1 MDAIHKLH
9 LEAEL
14 IYWNVLYVNVG
25 LRRMAWPRNGYSM
38 IYTDC
43 NAGLSIFNNP
53 GRKTKQMVYIKT
65 SIKRYCH
72 DLTARILFDCNCT
85 V

>member
-1 MDAIHKLH
+1 MDTIHKLH
-9 LEAEL
+9 FEAEL
-14 IYWNVLYVNVG
+14 IYWNVLYVNVV

-43 NAGLSIFNNP
+43 NAGLSIVDNTY
-53 GRKTKQMVYIKT
+53 RKTQQMVHINASMNQYCYNFLR
-65 SIKRYCH
+65 SI
-72 DLTARILFDCNCT
+72 FFNFNCS